1 MLAGCGTHLYHQ
13 VQKGDTL
20 YSISW
25 RYHQNYQDVAQWNG
39 IKAPYI
45 IHSGQWLRVAPSE
58 GTASLSSVRLNVP
71 VRDLS
76 VTPVSPS
83 SSSLSRPS
91 SSPEPVSIEPK
102 LAPRKEVNAQTDGVA
117 VARPEPVR
125 VSSSRSPVQWQWP
138 VNGDVL
144 EAFNARK
151 PGKTGVAIGGERGSY
166 VRAAA
171 AGKVV
176 YSGDGL
182 KGYGNLIIIMH
193 NSKYL
198 SAYGLN
204 ETLLVHEGDFVD
216 GGQAVATLG
225 GKNSAQGE
233 LYFEIRIDGKP
244 ANPMRYLPK
253 RGS

>member
-1 MLAGCGTHLYHQ
+1 M
-13 VQKGDTL
+13 K
-20 YSISW
+20 
-25 RYHQNYQDVAQWNG
+25 
-39 IKAPYI
+39 
-45 IHSGQWLRVAPSE
+45 
-58 GTASLSSVRLNVP
+58 
-71 VRDLS
+71 
-76 VTPVSPS
+76 
-83 SSSLSRPS
+83 
-91 SSPEPVSIEPK
+91 
-102 LAPRKEVNAQTDGVA
+102 
-117 VARPEPVR
+117 
-125 VSSSRSPVQWQWP
+125 WQWP
-138 VNGDVL
+138 VRGSLL
-144 EAFNARK
+144 ENYHAKR
-151 PGKTGVAIGGERGSY
+151 PGKAGIAIAGVRGEA

-193 NSKYL
+193 NEKYL

-216 GGQAVATLG
+216 SGQEIATLG
-225 GKNSAQGE
+225 GKNSLQGE